1 MATLCF
7 LLLISILLVLV
18 HNCSS
23 SSDLVLTVA
32 ADGSGNFTTI
42 REAIEFAPSRS
53 SDRIRIMVSSGVY
66 EENLVVPPE
75 KVKISLIGQGSRRTI
90 ITGNRSL
97 DGGWT
102 TMTSATLAVEGAG
115 FAASDLT
122 IQNTAGPSNGQA
134 VALRVESDHSV
145 FYRCIIDGNQDTLY
159 ARAARQFYRECDIR
173 GTVDFI
179 FGDATALFQNS
190 VIQPKGLKGGTITA
204 QARDHRSSST
214 GFSFDRCVIEPFSD
228 DVPAGSFYL
237 GRPWR
242 SYARVVFVRSYMED
256 VINPAGW
263 VAWDGA
269 GKEVP
274 ETIFYGEFENEGAGA
289 AKKGRVQW
297 KGVRRLGRGE
307 AAGFSVADFIQ
318 GDLWI
323 PATGVPFDPQI

>member
-7 LLLISILLVLV
+7 LLLISILLVWV

-53 SDRIRIMVSSGVY
+53 SDRIKIMVGSGVY

-75 KVKISLIGQGSRRTI
+75 KVKISLIGRGSRRTI

-102 TMTSATLAVEGAG
+102 TMTSATLAIEGVG

-134 VALRVESDHSV
+134 VALRVEADQSV
-145 FYRCIIDGNQDTLY
+145 FYRCIIDANQDTLY
-159 ARAARQFYRECDIR
+159 ARSARQFYRQCDIR

-179 FGDATALFQNS
+179 FGDATALFQNT
-190 VIQPKGLKGGTITA
+190 VIQPKGVKGGTITA
-204 QARDHRSSST
+204 QARAHSSSST
-214 GFSFDRCVIEPFSD
+214 GFSFDRCIIKPFSD

-242 SYARVVFVRSYMED
+242 PYARVVFVRSYMED

-274 ETIFYGEFENEGAGA
+274 DTIFYGEFENEGAGA
-289 AKKGRVQW
+289 EKKGRVHW

-307 AAGFSVADFIQ
+307 AAGFSVAAFIQ